1 MTFKELRKSKGL
13 TQRYVLQYLQQN
25 GISIGKNALVD
36 KEFGR
41 RMFTAKEA
49 QLLCALYDVDL
60 SQVTC

>member
-13 TQRYVLQYLQQN
+13 TQQYALQYLQQN
-25 GISIGKNALVD
+25 GIKISISTLID

-41 RMFTAKEA
+41 RKFTAKEA